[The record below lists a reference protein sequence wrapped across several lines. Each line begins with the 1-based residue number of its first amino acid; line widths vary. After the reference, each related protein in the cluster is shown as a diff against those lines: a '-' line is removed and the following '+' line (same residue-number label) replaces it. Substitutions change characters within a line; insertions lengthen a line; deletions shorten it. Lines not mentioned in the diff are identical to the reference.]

1 MTGLTLGY
9 PLSPKTFAVF
19 IDRCDE
25 SELSE
30 PCQMEKVQHGKPG
43 GTIVVQLV
51 LIGFTLKLHMTHR
64 I

>member
-19 IDRCDE
+19 IDRCDA

-51 LIGFTLKLHMTHR
+51 LIGFTL
-64 I
+64 